1 MQDDKLQPLNLLW
14 LAFFCLKIFV
24 KIAGLVLL
32 DYDKLYLLTFLMG
45 DPALLLV
52 VLLTVLIIKKNINN
66 NKESQ

>member
-1 MQDDKLQPLNLLW
+1 M
-14 LAFFCLKIFV
+14 ACFFCLKIFV

-52 VLLTVLIIKKNINN
+52 VLLTVLIIKKKYQMI
-66 NKESQ
+66 